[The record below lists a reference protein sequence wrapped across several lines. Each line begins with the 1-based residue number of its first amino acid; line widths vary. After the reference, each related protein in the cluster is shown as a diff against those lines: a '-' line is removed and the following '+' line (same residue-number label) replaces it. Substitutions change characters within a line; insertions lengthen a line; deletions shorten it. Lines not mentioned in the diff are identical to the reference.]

1 MAITFPASP
10 TNGQTFTS
18 GNKTWQWDGTT
29 WLAYGASLS
38 PTVLKVDAA
47 NARVGVN
54 NQSPAYALDVNG
66 TIEGTQ
72 FLQGTDYLSPYQGF
86 RNKVINGN
94 MSVWQRGT
102 SVAVG
107 TLGYT
112 ADRWFHQ
119 SYNGATISRQPTSDT
134 SVLPNVQYC
143 ARVQRNSGVTSTNFM
158 YFTQSMETQE
168 SIKVSGKTI
177 TLSFYARKGANFSAT
192 SNAFKAELFYGT
204 GTDQNMILGYTGQA
218 QLFTST
224 FTLTSSWVRY
234 SVTATI
240 PVTSTEITPLFG
252 YTPTGTAGANDWFE
266 ITGVQLEEGSV
277 ATPFEQ
283 RPIGTELA
291 LCQRYYWRWIA
302 TSTVSYYSMIQLR
315 GGTVFA
321 LGATLTFPA
330 TMRTTPSISINSMC
344 CELPAGSTVALT
356 NGAVTVVASPSS
368 GGFYA
373 SRTGNWSADS
383 VAILRADNT
392 TSAYVEHSAEL

>member
-38 PTVLKVDAA
+38 PSVLKVDAA
-47 NARVGVN
+47 NARVGIN

-66 TIEGTQ
+66 TVGGTQ

-102 SVAVG
+102 SVAVN

-252 YTPTGTAGANDWFE
+252 YTPTGTAGANDYFE

-283 RPIGTELA
+283 RPIQQELA
-291 LCQRYYWRWIA
+291 LCQRYFWKLITNGISYLSFQYAGTQFRLTIPHPVQMRINPHTVS
-302 TSTVSYYSMIQLR
+302 TSTWQ
-315 GGTVFA
+315 GGS
-321 LGATLTFPA
+321 
-330 TMRTTPSISINSMC
+330 TPSLAAASV
-344 CELPAGSTVALT
+344 LST
-356 NGAVTVVASPSS
+356 
-368 GGFYA
+368 
-373 SRTGNWSADS
+373 NWSTLNGWFYVDS
-383 VAILRADNT
+383 S
-392 TSAYVEHSAEL
+392 TSIEISAEL